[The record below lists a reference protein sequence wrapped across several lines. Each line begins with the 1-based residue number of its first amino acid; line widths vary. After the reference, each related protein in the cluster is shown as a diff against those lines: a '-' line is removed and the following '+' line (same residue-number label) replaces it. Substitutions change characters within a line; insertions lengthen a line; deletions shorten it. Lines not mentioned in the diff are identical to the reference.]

1 MNSRIAC
8 IIAAGVWENKR
19 CLLKNRDRNYS
30 PKVKLVREL
39 INDIEVL
46 YMEDKVTGW
55 CEGLN
60 ELGLGVVNSALAV
73 GHDEA
78 EKKLVKTV
86 GKKSKDGERILAA
99 LGCKTLEKALAKART
114 FKGGIKGHTFVAT
127 PDEIVTLEQTSKH
140 DCKVTHLDA
149 DDLHVRTNHGIE
161 YDDAGYTK
169 GTDLVSSVA
178 RRDQALKVLRETDGP
193 ADIAP
198 TLMESRKKNRK
209 DPNNMV
215 RDTKKMSTTS
225 QMVLDLTSLELLLY
239 VIRGKNEYQGLED
252 RLPKGRKPK
261 IKVQVFEYI
270 DNGDSVV
277 ELDPETGKAMK
288 TKAKTA
294 NAHQGEVFLPGGEES
309 YGPGPVSRDPTM
321 LKELA
326 GTLPKETIEKA
337 LGQTDLSSRVATRFQ
352 AERVATRFL
361 AANTPDPSRVAA
373 RFLEAAGPL
382 PTWTQQDPRD
392 RTERGKKT
400 REAFEGYVGADI
412 PKALKNLKA
421 IAAYMKKHPLFE
433 GYRVEVKDKGITGGE
448 HGYVTWEAVLFLDTK
463 EAISMDIQGRAE
475 QKMRDAWAMGPN
487 NGPFELSAPSYH
499 FIILPRNSHHRDL
512 SSPTLITAAGCKK
525 FLDQFAALLLDGV
538 GGPKKGRHTDA
549 VTPEIVKRFI
559 AGQRTWFDMDGGH
572 DDGDDPRY
580 LHYSTRD
587 HGIRTD
593 EYDKAGPEDIAE
605 AKRLVAAL
613 RAEFGQAVQADYETV
628 DEWTSFSV
636 EIKK

>member
-1 MNSRIAC
+1 MNSRTAC
-8 IIAAGVWENKR
+8 IIAAGVWEDKR

-30 PKVKLVREL
+30 PKVKLVRDL

-46 YMEDKVTGW
+46 YMEDEVTGW

-127 PDEIVTLEQTSKH
+127 PDEVVTLEQTSKH

-161 YDDAGYTK
+161 YEDAGYTK
-169 GTDLVSSVA
+169 GADLVSSVA
-178 RRDQALKVLRETDGP
+178 RRDQALKVLRETDDP

-261 IKVQVFEYI
+261 IKVQVFEYV

-309 YGPGPVSRDPTM
+309 YGPGAVSRDPTM

-382 PTWTQQDPRD
+382 PTWTVQDPGNR
-392 RTERGKKT
+392 EQRGKAT
-400 REAFEGYVGADI
+400 REAFEGYVGAEI
-412 PKALKNLKA
+412 PKAQKILKA
-421 IAAYMKKHPLFE
+421 LAAYVKKLPQFE
-433 GYRVEVKDKGITGGE
+433 GYKVDLKDKGITGGE
-448 HGYVTWEAVLFLDTK
+448 YGTPVWEAIVLLDNR
-463 EAISMDIQGRAE
+463 EAISLDITGKAE
-475 QKMRDAWAMGPN
+475 QKPRGEWASGPN
-487 NGPFELSAPSYH
+487 TNPFELKSIYYH
-499 FIILPRNSHHRDL
+499 LTLLPRQNHYKTL
-512 SSPTLITAAGCKK
+512 SSATLPTAAGCKK
-525 FLDQFAALLLDGV
+525 FLDQYLAVLLEGV

-549 VTPEIVKRFI
+549 VTPEIVKGFVS
-559 AGQRTWFDMDGGH
+559 GLRTWFH
-572 DDGDDPRY
+572 LESRYEGDEPRY
-580 LHYSTRD
+580 LAYATRD

-593 EYDKAGPEDIAE
+593 RSDEAGPEDIAE

-613 RAEFGQAVQADYETV
+613 RAEFGQAIRVDYETV
-628 DEWTSFSV
+628 DEWTSISI

>member
-30 PKVKLVREL
+30 PKVKLVRDL

-46 YMEDKVTGW
+46 YLEDEITGW
-55 CEGLN
+55 CEGLS
-60 ELGLGVVNSALAV
+60 EVGLGVVNSALAV

-127 PDEIVTLEQTSKH
+127 PDEVVTLEQTSKH

-161 YDDAGYTK
+161 YDDAGYTE
-169 GTDLVSSVA
+169 GADLVSSVA
-178 RRDQALKVLRETDGP
+178 RRDQALRVLRETDDP

-198 TLMESRKKNRK
+198 ALMENRKKNRK

-261 IKVQVFEYI
+261 LKVQVFEYV
-270 DNGDSVV
+270 DNGESVV

-294 NAHQGEVFLPGGEES
+294 NDLHNGEVFLPGGEES
-309 YGPGPVSRDPTM
+309 FGPGPVSRDPTM

-337 LGQTDLSSRVATRFQ
+337 LGQTDLTSRVATRFQ

-373 RFLEAAGPL
+373 RFLEAAEL
-382 PTWTQQDPRD
+382 PTWTVRNPND
-392 RTERGKKT
+392 RTERGVAA
-400 REAFEGYVGADI
+400 RAALEGYVGAEI
-412 PKALKNLKA
+412 PKAQKVLKA
-421 IAAYMKKHPLFE
+421 LGAYLKKLPQFE
-433 GYRVEVKDKGITGGE
+433 GYKVDLKDKGITGGE
-448 HGYVTWEAVLFLDTK
+448 YGTPVWEATVLLDNREALSLDTT
-463 EAISMDIQGRAE
+463 GTAE
-475 QKMRDAWAMGPN
+475 QKPRGEWASGPN
-487 NGPFELSAPSYH
+487 TNPFVLKSVYYH
-499 FIILPRNSHHRDL
+499 FTLLPRQSHYKTL
-512 SSPTLITAAGCKK
+512 SSATLPTAAGCKK
-525 FLDQFAALLLDGV
+525 FLDQYMAVLLDGV

-549 VTPEIVKRFI
+549 VTPELVKRFI
-559 AGQRTWFDMDGGH
+559 AGLHSWFHSDRDHGE
-572 DDGDDPRY
+572 DDSRY
-580 LHYSTRD
+580 LHYSTRE

-613 RAEFGQAVQADYETV
+613 RAEFGQAVRANYETV
-628 DEWTSFSV
+628 DEWTSIDI